1 VQDGERK
8 PLRDERLARFEQA
21 VLPHL
26 GSAYNLARWLT
37 RDAHDADDVVQE
49 AYLRAYQFFDGFHGA
64 DGRAWLLKIVRN
76 TCYTWL
82 ERSRPREPMAT
93 FDETRHSAPTA
104 GPDAALLA
112 GEDRELLR
120 RALAELS
127 DEYREAI
134 VLRELEGL
142 SYKEIAAVTG
152 APIGTVMSR
161 LARARERLQE
171 GLVRRRPEER

>member
-1 VQDGERK
+1 
-8 PLRDERLARFEQA
+8 LRDPRLARFEQA

-26 GSAYNLARWLT
+26 GAAYNLARWLT

-49 AYLRAYQFFDGFHGA
+49 AYLRAYQFFDGFHGG
-64 DGRAWLLKIVRN
+64 DGRAWLLRIVRN
-76 TCYTWL
+76 TCYTWM
-82 ERSRPREPMAT
+82 EKNRPRQPPAP
-93 FDETRHSAPTA
+93 FDETKHGGELPQA
-104 GPDAALLA
+104 GPEAPLIA
-112 GEDRELLR
+112 GEDRDLLR
-120 RALAELS
+120 RGLEELPH
-127 DEYREAI
+127 EFREAI

-171 GLVRRRPEER
+171 VLTRHLREEP